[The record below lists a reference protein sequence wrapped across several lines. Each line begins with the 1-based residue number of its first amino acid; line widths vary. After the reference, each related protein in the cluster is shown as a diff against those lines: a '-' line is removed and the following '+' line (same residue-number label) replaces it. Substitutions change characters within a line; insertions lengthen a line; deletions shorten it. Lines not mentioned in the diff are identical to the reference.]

1 MKSVIPILVE
11 NINDYK
17 AFTVYPND
25 LVEFCN
31 NNKIKL
37 PIIDSKR
44 GQALAL
50 LAQPEIRNEKYIS
63 RNEAELFFKN
73 IGRKPGDAIQA
84 FNKDF
89 SLVRHKLRGFYCLK
103 FPFECDLT
111 DYSKRN
117 NCQLSE
123 ENKNATISSIKN
135 WYLENIINV
144 PDSKW
149 QIGHLDPTIPDASE
163 SNLAWQPP
171 IQSKWRDRFKFS
183 ADFKKMWPT
192 AAELVSK
199 FNEYYTHAEQIMIL
213 NYLFQK
219 RELAYKEDNQ
229 NKNAEIN

>member
-1 MKSVIPILVE
+1 MKSVSITLLE

-17 AFTVYPND
+17 AFTAYPND
-25 LVEFCN
+25 LVDFCN

-37 PIIDSKR
+37 PAIDSKR
-44 GQALAL
+44 GQALSL
-50 LAQPEIRNEKYIS
+50 LSQPEVRNEKYIS

-84 FNKDF
+84 FNKDLG
-89 SLVRHKLRGFYCLK
+89 LVRHKLRGFYCLK

-111 DYSKRN
+111 NYHKRK

-123 ENKNATISSIKN
+123 ENKDATISSIKN

-144 PDSKW
+144 PNSEW

-163 SNLAWQPP
+163 NNLAWQPP

-192 AAELVSK
+192 GAELVSK
-199 FNEYYTHAEQIMIL
+199 FDEYYTSNEQNEIL
-213 NYLFQK
+213 NHLLEK
-219 RELAYKEDNQ
+219 RDLDHKENNQ
-229 NKNAEIN
+229 NQIAEIN